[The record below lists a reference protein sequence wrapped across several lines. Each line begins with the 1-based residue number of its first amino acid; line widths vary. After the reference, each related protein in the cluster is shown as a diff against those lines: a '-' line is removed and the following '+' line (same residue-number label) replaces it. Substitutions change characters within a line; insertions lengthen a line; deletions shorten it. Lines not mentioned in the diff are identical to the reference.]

1 MYIQC
6 IFIYI
11 KYIHMKVLLYL
22 SSDQVKKIESKFG
35 STWKWKDLVKY
46 LTAENDM
53 EYELVKE
60 TFMQIADIIKRNK
73 WATIHPTISN

>member
-1 MYIQC
+1 
-6 IFIYI
+6 
-11 KYIHMKVLLYL
+11 MKVLLYL

-35 STWKWKDLVKY
+35 LSWRWKDLVKY

-73 WATIHPTISN
+73 WAMTLQHITT